1 MKMFLAIFFSS
12 LALILIYGQDES
24 PCEDSLFVEL
34 KNKPTPTLSYRE
46 YEYFITFTKRCAE
59 YQESLALQMDTTIVA
74 EDIKEHK
81 SNSLDIE
88 EFKLLIKF
96 IGTIVLLYSWLSPL

>member
-1 MKMFLAIFFSS
+1 M
-12 LALILIYGQDES
+12 
-24 PCEDSLFVEL
+24 
-34 KNKPTPTLSYRE
+34 NTLSHLL
-46 YEYFITFTKRCAE
+46 KRCAE